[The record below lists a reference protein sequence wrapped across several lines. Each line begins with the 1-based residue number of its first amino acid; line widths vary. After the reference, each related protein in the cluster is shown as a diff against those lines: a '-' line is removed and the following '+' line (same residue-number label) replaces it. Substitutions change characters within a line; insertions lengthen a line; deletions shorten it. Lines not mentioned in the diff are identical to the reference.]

1 MRLLDDALGSTLH
14 FATHL
19 NRALTTL
26 SAGILVT
33 ACGSAPPRPEPAPRP
48 LEEVPARGEALSLPS
63 GATFE
68 EIAKLEELRSTGGG
82 RLLELLVDEDSEVRV
97 RAARATSRLPFPEF
111 GDEITDALVR
121 ALEDEETQVRVE
133 ALFGL
138 GLRADPRTAGVLAAY
153 RNDPS
158 PLVRARVIEA
168 ASRIDAP
175 ELHAEL
181 LVHLRDSALEVRIAT
196 VEATSRWSRDRADAQ
211 TVDRALIEALNPYAL
226 TEPTNASSSS
236 ALPMREVETELAWRI
251 LFSLARR
258 GSPLGRGAFLE
269 YATSTIPLERLFA
282 MKGLGRLSVDDESD
296 GGAEIVRVLSNALGD
311 PNALGQPDWRVS
323 YEAAVSLG
331 KWQHADGLEPLLGAV
346 EDENAHVRAAALT
359 ALANYSETPE
369 QVQAVLRRGLLDVST
384 EVRIAALT
392 SIAEVFPAG
401 ASLHMIERFAVS
413 EDPILR
419 AGAAQALGRV
429 DTPDAVATIEK
440 LVADPNLRVA
450 GAAIAALGMSSPEL
464 ARPTLLGLLEHED
477 NGLRLSAVSALQ
489 EMHQPE
495 DVEPLLAAARSEGE
509 MSSELMTTVLE
520 TLAQIGGA
528 EARDAIYSAA
538 SDPRPEVRR
547 VASRLLAD
555 HFHLN
560 LPVAKTEPSA
570 DAVTET
576 RPLPR
581 HRFNPLVDVST
592 TRGTMVFELF
602 PDETPVHVENFLE
615 LAQAGHY
622 DGLIFHRVVPDFVIQ
637 GGDYRGDGNGNKP
650 ATGDFLR
657 HEFTPRRY
665 GRGALGMPRNQNVD
679 SGGSQ
684 FFVTH
689 RPTPHLDGRYTIFG
703 ELRAGGDV
711 LDAIEVGDRILGVK
725 LRR

>member
-1 MRLLDDALGSTLH
+1 MG
-14 FATHL
+14 
-19 NRALTTL
+19 
-26 SAGILVT
+26 LVT
-33 ACGSAPPRPEPAPRP
+33 ACGSAPKRPAPAPR
-48 LEEVPARGEALSLPS
+48 LVEQAPARGEAISLPS
-63 GATFE
+63 GPVFQ
-68 EIAKLEELRSTGGG
+68 EIATLEELRSTGGG
-82 RLLELLVDEDSEVRV
+82 RLLELLTDEDPEVRV
-97 RAARATSRLPFPEF
+97 RAARAVSRLPFPEF
-111 GDEITDALVR
+111 GDDVTDALVR
-121 ALEDEETQVRVE
+121 ALEDENTEVRVE

-138 GLRADPRTAGVLAAY
+138 GLRADPRTAGVLATY
-153 RNDPS
+153 HNDPD

-196 VEATSRWSRDRADAQ
+196 VEATSRWSRERADGKA
-211 TVDRALIEALNPYAL
+211 VDRALIEALNPYVL
-226 TEPTNASSSS
+226 TESTNASSSS
-236 ALPMREVETELAWRI
+236 TPPRRDVETELAWRI

-258 GSPLGRGAFLE
+258 GSPQGRGAFLE
-269 YATSTIPLERLFA
+269 YATSTIPLERIFA
-282 MKGLGRLSVDDESD
+282 MKGLGRLPKDEESD
-296 GGAEIVRVLSNALGD
+296 EGAAIVRVLANALGD
-311 PNALGQPDWRVS
+311 PHALGAPDWRVS

-331 KWQHADGLEPLLGAV
+331 KWQHADGLAPLLGAV

-359 ALANYSETPE
+359 ALAGYEDAPE
-369 QVQAVLRRGLLDVST
+369 QVQSALRRGLLDVSV
-384 EVRIAALT
+384 EVRIAALI
-392 SIAEVFPAG
+392 SIAKVFPTG
-401 ASLHMIERFAVS
+401 ASLHMIEKLAAS

-419 AGAAQALGRV
+419 AGAAEALGHV
-429 DTPDAVATIEK
+429 EGPKAIALLEE

-450 GAAIAALGMSSPEL
+450 GSAIAALGKSSPEE
-464 ARPTLLGLLEHED
+464 ARPILLGLLEHTD
-477 NGLRLSAVSALQ
+477 NGLRLGAISALR
-489 EMHQPE
+489 EMSAPS
-495 DVEPLLAAARSEGE
+495 DIEPLLASAQTEGE
-509 MSSELMTTVLE
+509 MSSEVMTTVLE

-528 EARDAIYSAA
+528 KARDAVYNAA
-538 SDPRPEVRR
+538 RDPRPEVRR

-555 HFHLN
+555 HFHLD
-560 LPVAKTEPSA
+560 LPVPKTEPTA
-570 DAVTET
+570 DAAAAT

-581 HRFNPLVDVST
+581 HRFNPLVDIST

-615 LAQAGHY
+615 LAKDGHY
-622 DGLIFHRVVPDFVIQ
+622 DGLIFHRVVPNFVIQ

-650 ATGDFLR
+650 ARGEFLR

-689 RPTPHLDGRYTIFG
+689 RPTPHLDGRYTLFG
-703 ELRAGGDV
+703 ELRAGGAV
-711 LDAIEVGDRILGVK
+711 LDQIEVGDRILGVK